1 MSPAFTGR
9 IAGNGSERI
18 RLARVA
24 LAAALSVPGV
34 ARADGGP
41 LALHRTPVG
50 NSAPLVGVICAA
62 AADGGYAVALRLI
75 AGLVPL
81 PALADRITER
91 VSRAAGNSGLARDLQ
106 SVSIHFAGI
115 DAGSSAS

>member
-1 MSPAFTGR
+1 MSPASAGE
-9 IAGNGSERI
+9 IAGDGSERI

-41 LALHRTPVG
+41 LRAHRTPVG
-50 NSAPLVGVICAA
+50 DSVPLVGVVCAA
-62 AADGGYAVALRLI
+62 AADGGYAVSLRLI

-91 VSRAAGNSGLARDLQ
+91 
-106 SVSIHFAGI
+106 
-115 DAGSSAS
+115 